1 VILAQPGHRF
11 ILTYPGTMFEFS
23 HADLDL
29 DYIFSARHLH
39 LSSYFLHRAL
49 RPRIADLFRDAKARG
64 LSTSLDTNDDPEG
77 RWGDDLLDVL
87 PFVDI
92 FFPNEREA
100 KKVAGSDDLEQA
112 INRLA
117 QLCKLVVVKLGVHG
131 AVARKGSEQWR
142 RTGLR
147 VASVDPVGAGD
158 SFDAGFIHR
167 YLQGATPQECLDYA
181 DVAGA
186 FSTTCEGGTEA
197 FKDRDKVAAFFHEHL
212 AQR

>member
-1 VILAQPGHRF
+1 
-11 ILTYPGTMFEFS
+11 
-23 HADLDL
+23 
-29 DYIFSARHLH
+29 
-39 LSSYFLHRAL
+39 
-49 RPRIADLFRDAKARG
+49 
-64 LSTSLDTNDDPEG
+64 
-77 RWGDDLLDVL
+77 VL

-100 KKVAGSDDLEQA
+100 KKVAGTDELQHA
-112 INRLA
+112 IERLA
-117 QLCKLVVVKLGVHG
+117 QLCKFVVVKLGLHG
-131 AVARKGSEQWR
+131 AVARKGSEEWR

-167 YLQGATPQECLDYA
+167 YLQGGTPQECLDYA

-197 FKDRDKVAAFFHEHL
+197 FKDHIKVEEFFREHL
-212 AQR
+212 TSR